1 MVLKTKAGITRKQKI
16 AEHKKSG
23 CLFAKIVQ
31 YLLALK
37 TKTEIT
43 VCRRKRIIRNQVIYP
58 SVDGTEDKSWDNKE
72 AEKGKH
78 PKSGYLSAKIVQYL
92 MALKTKVGKQGRGRQ
107 RSIRNQVI

>member
-31 YLLALK
+31 YLMALK

-43 VCRRKRIIRNQVIYP
+43 SMQKKADHQ
-58 SVDGTEDKSWDNKE
+58 K
-72 AEKGKH
+72 A
-78 PKSGYLSAKIVQYL
+78 GYLSD
-92 MALKTKVGKQGRGRQ
+92 
-107 RSIRNQVI
+107 S